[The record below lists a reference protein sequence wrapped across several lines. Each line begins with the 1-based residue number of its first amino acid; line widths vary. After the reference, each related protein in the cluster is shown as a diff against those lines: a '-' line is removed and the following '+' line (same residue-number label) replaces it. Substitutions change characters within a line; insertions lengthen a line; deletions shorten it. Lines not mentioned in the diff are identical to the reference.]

1 MKKKQTATAFV
12 LGMPDTPAKDVVLA
26 AKKNGIKLSEQYV
39 YVIRSNA
46 NRKAGKTR
54 KSGAVRV
61 ARSGNA
67 EAQLR
72 SAIAEVG
79 LARARAVLAEV
90 ERTFG

>member
-12 LGMPDTPAKDVVLA
+12 LGMPSTPAKDVVAA
-26 AKKNGIKLSEQYV
+26 AKKNGITLSEQYV

-54 KSGAVRV
+54 MSGVGRV

-67 EAQLR
+67 EAELR
-72 SAIAEVG
+72 TAIAEVG
-79 LARARAVLAEV
+79 LARARAVFAEV
-90 ERTFG
+90 ERAFG